1 LREKPI
7 LKPISSIT
15 SCSPI
20 SYIVFSWLSPVLH
33 RGAKLETL
41 TQDDLPLLG
50 ANDRAPNLFD
60 AIKRTEGRKG
70 PSWMNGLLWRVLL
83 VNKRLFAWRESALG
97 SASSRIKLIFLTQQ
111 NRLWPVSTPS
121 SSAPHPHEPPV
132 DDVC

>member
-1 LREKPI
+1 M

-41 TQDDLPLLG
+41 TQEDLPLLG

-60 AIKRTEGRKG
+60 AIKDTEGSKG

-83 VNKRLFAWRESALG
+83 VNKRLFAWRESTLVPLFVKA
-97 SASSRIKLIFLTQQ
+97 ATD
-111 NRLWPVSTPS
+111 PYTPS
-121 SSAPHPHEPPV
+121 ESTLAGINAFL
-132 DDVC
+132 